1 MIRKKD
7 PDLKTAGI
15 VLNELEIICIIL
27 FFLFILSVGL
37 IGY

>member
-1 MIRKKD
+1 MNGKVLAIS
-7 PDLKTAGI
+7 GI

-27 FFLFILSVGL
+27 FFLFILSFGL